1 MLDEIIEDLSKYL
14 NEKIEDII
22 IFGSVMRGKENPNDI
37 DIIIIFK
44 EFNDKLY
51 LELGKNYHI
60 IPLTIDSLYNINTIL
75 IEALAE
81 GFSVKYSKPLREI
94 LGFRSYKEFVFKEMK
109 FKEKS
114 KKILFYYFLN
124 GRKDRNKKGII
135 EELNAKIINKN
146 PYIIRVPID
155 KSEIFKKKIEI
166 FSKLN
171 NIEFEIEERTII
183 IGRVNINFYKNNT

>member
-1 MLDEIIEDLSKYL
+1 MLNEIIKDLSKYL
-14 NEKIEDII
+14 NEKILDII
-22 IFGSVMRGKENPNDI
+22 IFGSIVRGKEKPNDI
-37 DIIIIFK
+37 DIIVIFK
-44 EFNDKLY
+44 QFDNDLY
-51 LELGKNYHI
+51 LKLGGKYHV
-60 IPLTIDSLYNINTIL
+60 IPFTIDNLYNLNTIL

-81 GFSVKYSKPLREI
+81 GFSVRYNKFLRDV
-94 LGFRSYKEFVFKEMK
+94 LGYKSYKEFIFKEIK

-135 EELNAKIINKN
+135 EELNAEIISKN

-171 NIEFEIEERTII
+171 NIEIEMEERTII
-183 IGRVNINFYKNNT
+183 VGRININFYKN